1 MTRRYVNSLDGFLTV
16 YRILEP
22 KPCAKL
28 KLLLLPQGA
37 ALERTRRGRR
47 PTLATV
53 QRAEPS
59 PNGLTP
65 WATMVKGFNRRPDSI
80 KEITMRVQR
89 STAAV
94 IGMLA
99 ILALAA
105 PGRAS
110 GAPAGACSLLT
121 QAQVQAA
128 LGVTVSAP
136 PPASTGKICQWQ
148 GPPGKPGTRQM
159 AVVTIQDANAFAF
172 AKKPSTSPTL
182 VKTAV
187 TGVGDDAVFN
197 TIGVVTTTL
206 TVKTGDAYFEVH
218 VYGFSEEQTKAMEK
232 TLALEI
238 VRKLH

>member
-1 MTRRYVNSLDGFLTV
+1 MH
-16 YRILEP
+16 
-22 KPCAKL
+22 
-28 KLLLLPQGA
+28 
-37 ALERTRRGRR
+37 
-47 PTLATV
+47 
-53 QRAEPS
+53 
-59 PNGLTP
+59 
-65 WATMVKGFNRRPDSI
+65 
-80 KEITMRVQR
+80 VQR

-105 PGRAS
+105 PRRAS

-121 QAQVQAA
+121 QAQVQVA
-128 LGVTVSAP
+128 LGVTVSAT
-136 PPASTGKICQWQ
+136 PASTGKICQWQ
-148 GPPGKPGTRQM
+148 GPAGKPGTRQM